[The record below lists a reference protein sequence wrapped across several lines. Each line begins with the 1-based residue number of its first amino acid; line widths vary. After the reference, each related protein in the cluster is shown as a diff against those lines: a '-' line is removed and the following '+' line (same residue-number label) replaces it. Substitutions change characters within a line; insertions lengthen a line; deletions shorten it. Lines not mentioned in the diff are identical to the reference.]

1 MSDGATSQLDP
12 ARLQAELDSARAA
25 LATEQNLR
33 AHTEL
38 RLRSTGAQLST
49 EQTERVRAQQAQI
62 DNAIAAGQNE
72 ITALKQ
78 QLVAA
83 NEAGA
88 FADAADLQTKLF
100 SAVSRVDRYTAQKDQ
115 IAAQAA
121 APAGQGAGQPDP
133 ADQYGKPGSPV
144 RTWIDHNPRFLTDS
158 SFNARAMR
166 GHHAALAQGIQP
178 ETPEYF
184 KLVEDA
190 AYERQAEQP
199 RRRVHDGDDLA
210 GLVELADTGYR
221 RPEAELPPVIP
232 ANPRAVQP
240 QPRAAG
246 NGTSLASVAAAPSRH
261 VAGSP
266 DPSNGAPSRLSAD
279 EAQTAITLAATLRPD
294 LRTDADK
301 FKWYRDMQQ
310 SDAAQ
315 RLRAKW
321 AAA

>member
-33 AHTEL
+33 AQTEL
-38 RLRSTGAQLST
+38 RLRSAGAQLST

-62 DNAIAAGQNE
+62 ENAIAAGQNE

-88 FADAADLQTKLF
+88 FGDAAEIQTKLF

-121 APAGQGAGQPDP
+121 SPAGAGQPDP

-144 RTWIDHNPRFLTDS
+144 RTWIDRNPRFLTDS

-199 RRRVHDGDDLA
+199 RGRVHDGDDLA
-210 GLVELADTGYR
+210 DLVEPADSGYR

-232 ANPRAVQP
+232 ANARAVQP

-246 NGTSLASVAAAPSRH
+246 NGTSFASVAAAPSRR

-266 DPSNGAPSRLSAD
+266 DTSSNAPARLSAD